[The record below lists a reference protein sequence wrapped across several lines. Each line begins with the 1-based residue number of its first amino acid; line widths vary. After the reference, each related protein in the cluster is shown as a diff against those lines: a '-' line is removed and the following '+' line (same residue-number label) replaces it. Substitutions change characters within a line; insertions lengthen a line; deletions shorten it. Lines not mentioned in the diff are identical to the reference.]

1 MLSTASLVVRRH
13 GVIGLVTRNA
23 SSKVVVGRNGVPVA
37 AVTPVLQVE
46 GTMISSQQ
54 HNAQKQKDKQQLQL
68 QSSRTMAHSS
78 FSEPVRKKS
87 LITGNESVH
96 STMKLSKNYRT
107 KPLFRRQGDIRF
119 KTGTEAAQLL
129 VNEAKR
135 RDGHEVEFIS
145 ALSSNIHCLSPIFER
160 NPTYA
165 FIAKALMEPDRHI
178 QFRVAWTDDTGVMRM
193 NRGYRIQYN
202 NSIGSYAGA
211 LHFGPH
217 VTNGVLKSLGFDSVF
232 SNALVGGS
240 STSGGGIGVGAAVG
254 GADFN
259 PLDKSQ
265 GELQRF
271 CQSYMTELSKYIEPG
286 VDTPYMGMGCG
297 AEEMGYLFGHYK
309 RINPKACNSSQFL
322 SGAHPG
328 VSKRI
333 CSPLS
338 CC

>member
-1 MLSTASLVVRRH
+1 MLSLAVSAVVRRSRA
-13 GVIGLVTRNA
+13 GVEISSRSITSTRN
-23 SSKVVVGRNGVPVA
+23 S
-37 AVTPVLQVE
+37 VLAPSGLLVDNQQQDALRQ
-46 GTMISSQQ
+46 SQQ
-54 HNAQKQKDKQQLQL
+54 NEIQ
-68 QSSRTMAHSS
+68 SRTMTHSS
-78 FSEPVRKKS
+78 FSEPVVKKS

-96 STMKLSKNYRT
+96 STMKVSKNYRM
-107 KPLFRRQGDIRF
+107 KPLFRRQGDVRF

-135 RDGHEVEFIS
+135 RDGHEIEFIS
-145 ALSSNIHCLSPIFER
+145 AISANIHCLGPIFER

-165 FIAKALMEPDRHI
+165 FIAKSLMEPDRHI

-202 NSIGSYAGA
+202 NSIGSYAGPI
-211 LHFGPH
+211 HFGSH
-217 VTNGVLKSLGFDSVF
+217 VTNSVLKSLGFDSVF
-232 SNALVGGS
+232 SNSLVGNNH
-240 STSGGGIGVGAAVG
+240 TGGIGVGAAVG

-259 PLDKSQ
+259 PLDKSL

-322 SGAHPG
+322 SGAYPG
-328 VSKRI
+328 VSRVQGI
-333 CSPLS
+333 LVSLFFFPRQLFI
-338 CC
+338 